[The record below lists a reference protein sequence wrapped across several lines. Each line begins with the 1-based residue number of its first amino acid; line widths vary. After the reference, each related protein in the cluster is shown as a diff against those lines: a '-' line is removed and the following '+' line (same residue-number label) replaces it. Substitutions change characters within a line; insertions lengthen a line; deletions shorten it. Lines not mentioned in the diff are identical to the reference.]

1 MAIGY
6 TWDVSTVDT
15 YPTKDSKSDVVYNVH
30 WRLTA
35 TDDTNKDSDGNNWAA
50 TSYGSQGV
58 DTSDLSSFIAFA
70 DLKASD
76 VQGWVEAALGADEV
90 TALKAGLDAQ
100 IAEKRIDILLN
111 KTREEIAKDY
121 VTKQEVK
128 EGMNVLMDRLEKL
141 HEKVDKLFEVK

>member
-35 TDDTNKDSDGNNWAA
+35 TDDTNKDSEGNNWTA
-50 TSYGSQGV
+50 TTYGSQSV
-58 DTSDLSSFIAFA
+58 DTSDLSSFTAFA

-90 TALKAGLDAQ
+90 TAMKASLDAQ
-100 IAEKRIDILLN
+100 IAELI
-111 KTREEIAKDY
+111 TPTS
-121 VTKQEVK
+121 VTKTI
-128 EGMNVLMDRLEKL
+128 G
-141 HEKVDKLFEVK
+141 

>member
-35 TDDTNKDSDGNNWAA
+35 TDDTNKDSDGNNWTA
-50 TSYGSQGV
+50 TSYGSQSV
-58 DTSDLSSFIAFA
+58 DTSDLSSFTAFG

-76 VQGWVEAALGADEV
+76 VQGWVETAMGSDAV
-90 TALKAGLDAQ
+90 TSMKTGLDAQ
-100 IAEKRIDILLN
+100 IAEKITPTSVI
-111 KTREEIAKDY
+111 KTI
-121 VTKQEVK
+121 
-128 EGMNVLMDRLEKL
+128 G
-141 HEKVDKLFEVK
+141 

>member
-6 TWDVSTVDT
+6 VWDVKTVDT

-50 TSYGSQGV
+50 TSYGSQVV
-58 DTSDLSSFIAFA
+58 DTSDLSSFTAFA

-90 TALKAGLDAQ
+90 TAMKAALDSQ
-100 IAEKRIDILLN
+100 IAELI
-111 KTREEIAKDY
+111 TPTS
-121 VTKQEVK
+121 VTKTIS
-128 EGMNVLMDRLEKL
+128 
-141 HEKVDKLFEVK
+141 

>member
-35 TDDTNKDSDGNNWAA
+35 TDDTNKDSDGNNWSA
-50 TSYGSQGV
+50 TSYGSQAV
-58 DTSDLSSFIAFA
+58 DTSDLSSFTAFA

-90 TALKAGLDAQ
+90 TALKAGLDAR
-100 IAEKRIDILLN
+100 IAELI
-111 KTREEIAKDY
+111 TPTS
-121 VTKQEVK
+121 VTKTI
-128 EGMNVLMDRLEKL
+128 G
-141 HEKVDKLFEVK
+141 